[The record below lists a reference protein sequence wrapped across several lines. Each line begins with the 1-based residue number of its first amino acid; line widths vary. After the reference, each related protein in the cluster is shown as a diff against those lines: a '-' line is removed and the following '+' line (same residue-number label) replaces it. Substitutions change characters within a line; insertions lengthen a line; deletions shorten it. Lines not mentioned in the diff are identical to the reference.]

1 MTIQELSNLLWQQVE
16 RVVAHLL
23 PNGRRVNGEWVVG
36 DLDGNKGQSLKIN
49 LTGKRVWCE
58 FNGGQGGDLLN
69 LWVAVRNIQLHQ
81 AMQEARE
88 FLGVKTESSDFLPK
102 PEKIY
107 KKPER
112 KGVKATRECFS
123 YLASRGISHETAKIF
138 KVTDAVIFD
147 HDSKTEM
154 PAIAFPY
161 LRDGELKQVKRL
173 GTERHNGKKII
184 MAEADCE
191 PCLFGWQA
199 MSPTERNLVVICE
212 GEIDAMTIHQ
222 YGLPALSVPFGGGTG
237 AKQQWID
244 TEYENLSRF
253 QEIFLCMDMD
263 EAGQSAARE
272 IATRLG
278 SHRCSFVKLPFKDAN
293 ECLLQGVTV
302 EQFRQCIIEAET
314 LDPAELKRAG
324 EFRQEVHDAFFSPAP
339 GMFTSPWTTLEHNF
353 RFREYEITL
362 VNGVNGHGKSQFV
375 GHIALSATYQGISA
389 CIASMELRPAILLKR
404 IVRQGVCKNDA
415 EPQDVD
421 LMMDILNERLWL
433 FNVTG
438 KAKGERILAVFK
450 YAHKRY
456 GVKLF
461 VVDSLM
467 MCGLNEDDYNGQKAF
482 MEALCEFR
490 STYPV
495 HVLLVT
501 HPRKT
506 ENEEKPVGKMD
517 VKGTG
522 AITDLTDNLI
532 TIWRNKAREA
542 AVNKA
547 ITLGKGLLSEK
558 EQKLLDAPGTL
569 LLLDKQRNGEGWQG
583 KIPLVFNPLSNQF
596 LTNDKSAPFNYAR
609 GKSQTAVI
617 SEMRRASGEVAQ

>member
-532 TIWRNKAREA
+532 TIWRNKARES

-547 ITLGKGLLSEK
+547 ITLGKELLSEK

>member
-1 MTIQELSNLLWQQVE
+1 MTIQELSSLLWQQVE

-58 FNGGQGGDLLN
+58 FNGGQGGDLLD

-88 FLGVKTESSDFLPK
+88 FLGVKTESSEFLPR

-112 KGVKATRECFS
+112 KGVKPTRECFS
-123 YLASRGISHETAKIF
+123 YLASRGVSHETAKIF

-147 HDSKTEM
+147 HDSKTEIS
-154 PAIAFPY
+154 AIAFPY

-212 GEIDAMTIHQ
+212 GEIDAMTIYQ
-222 YGLPALSVPFGGGTG
+222 YGFPALSVPFGGGTG

-263 EAGQSAARE
+263 ETGQSAARE

-278 SHRCSFVKLPFKDAN
+278 SHRCNFVKLPFKDAN

-339 GMFTSPWTTLEHNF
+339 GMFISPWTTLEHNF

-375 GHIALSATYQGISA
+375 GHLALEAVHQGIPA

-404 IVRQGVCKNDA
+404 IVRQGVCKSDA

-456 GVKLF
+456 GVRLF
-461 VVDSLM
+461 VIDSLM
-467 MCGLNEDDYNGQKAF
+467 TCGLNEDDYNGQKAF
-482 MEALCEFR
+482 MESLCEFR

-542 AVNKA
+542 AMDKQ
-547 ITLGKGLLSEK
+547 IRLGREMLSEK

-596 LTNDKSAPFNYAR
+596 LTDNKSTPFNYAR
-609 GKSQTAVI
+609 GLPQSKVI
-617 SEMRRASGEVAQ
+617 SEMRRASV

>member
-1 MTIQELSNLLWQQVE
+1 MTIQELSSLLWQQTE
-16 RVVAHLL
+16 RVTAHLL

-36 DLDGNKGQSLKIN
+36 DLDGNQGQSLKVN
-49 LTGKRVWCE
+49 LTGKQVWCE
-58 FNGGQGGDLLN
+58 FNGGQGGDLLD
-69 LWVAVRNIQLHQ
+69 LWVSVRNIQLHQ
-81 AMQEARE
+81 AMQEAKE
-88 FLGVKTESSDFLPK
+88 FLGVKTEANEFLPK
-102 PEKIY
+102 SVKTY

-112 KGVKATRECFS
+112 KGVKGTRACFS
-123 YLASRGISHETAKIF
+123 YLASRGISQETAQAF

-147 HDSKTEM
+147 HNTKHEV

-161 LRDGELKQVKRL
+161 LRDGELKQIKRL
-173 GTERHNGKKII
+173 AIERREGKKII

-191 PCLFGWQA
+191 PCLFGWQ
-199 MSPTERNLVVICE
+199 MISPTERNLVVICE
-212 GEIDAMTIHQ
+212 GEIDAMTLHQ

-244 TEYENLSRF
+244 TEYENLARF

-263 EAGQSAARE
+263 DAGQSAARE

-278 SHRCSFVKLPFKDAN
+278 SHRCSFVKLPHKDAN
-293 ECLLQGVTV
+293 ECLMQGMTV
-302 EQFRQCIIEAET
+302 EQFRQCVIEAET
-314 LDPAELKRAG
+314 LDPTELKRAG
-324 EFRQEVHDAFFSPAP
+324 EFRQEVHDAFFSPAQSL
-339 GMFTSPWTTLEHNF
+339 FNCPWPTLERNF
-353 RFREYEITL
+353 QFRPHEITL

-375 GHIALSATYQGISA
+375 GHLSLEATRQGIPA

-404 IVRQGVCKNDA
+404 LVRQGVCTGKTT
-415 EPQDVD
+415 PQEVD
-421 LMMDILNERLWL
+421 SMMDILDERLWL

-438 KAKGERILAVFK
+438 KAKGERILTVFK

-456 GVKLF
+456 GVRLF

-490 STYPV
+490 LTYPV

-501 HPRKT
+501 HPRKGD
-506 ENEEKPVGKMD
+506 NEEKPVGKMD

-522 AITDLTDNLI
+522 AITDLTDNLL
-532 TIWRNKAREA
+532 TVWRNKAREG
-542 AVNKA
+542 VVDKA
-547 ITLGKGLLSEK
+547 MKFGNEMLSEK
-558 EQKLLDAPGTL
+558 EQKLLEAPGTL

-583 KIPLVFNPLSNQF
+583 KIPLVFNPMSNQF
-596 LTNDKSAPFNYAR
+596 LADSKGIPFNYAR
-609 GKSQTAVI
+609 GLAQSAVI
-617 SEMRRASGEVAQ
+617 SELRLSAV

>member
-1 MTIQELSNLLWQQVE
+1 MTIQELSGLLWQQVE

-36 DLDGNKGQSLKIN
+36 DLDGHKGQSLKIN

-147 HDSKTEM
+147 HDSKTEV

-547 ITLGKGLLSEK
+547 ITLGKELLSEK

-617 SEMRRASGEVAQ
+617 SEMRRASGEVVQ

>member
-1 MTIQELSNLLWQQVE
+1 MTIQELSSLLWQQVE
-16 RVVAHLL
+16 RVVTHLL

-36 DLDGNKGQSLKIN
+36 DLDGKKGQSLKIN
-49 LTGKRVWCE
+49 LTGKRAWCE
-58 FNGGQGGDLLN
+58 FNGGQGGDLLD

-81 AMQEARE
+81 AMREARE
-88 FLGVKTESSDFLPK
+88 FLGVKTEPSEFLPK

-112 KGVKATRECFS
+112 KGVKPTRECFS

-147 HDSKTEM
+147 HDSKTEIS
-154 PAIAFPY
+154 AIAFPY

-212 GEIDAMTIHQ
+212 GEIDAMTIYQ
-222 YGLPALSVPFGGGTG
+222 YGFPALSVPFGGGTG

-244 TEYENLSRF
+244 TEFENLSRF

-263 EAGQSAARE
+263 ETGQSAARE

-278 SHRCSFVKLPFKDAN
+278 SHRCNFVKLPFKDAN

-339 GMFTSPWTTLEHNF
+339 GMFISPWTTLEHNF

-375 GHIALSATYQGISA
+375 GHLALEAVHQGIPA

-404 IVRQGVCKNDA
+404 IVRQGVCKSDA

-456 GVKLF
+456 GVRLF
-461 VVDSLM
+461 VIDSLM
-467 MCGLNEDDYNGQKAF
+467 TCGLNEDDYNGQKAF
-482 MEALCEFR
+482 MESLCEFR

-542 AVNKA
+542 AMDKQ
-547 ITLGKGLLSEK
+547 IRLGREMLSEK
-558 EQKLLDAPGTL
+558 EQKLLDSPGTL

-596 LTNDKSAPFNYAR
+596 LTDNKSTPFNYAR
-609 GKSQTAVI
+609 GLPQSKVI
-617 SEMRRASGEVAQ
+617 SEMRRASA

>member
-1 MTIQELSNLLWQQVE
+1 
-16 RVVAHLL
+16 
-23 PNGRRVNGEWVVG
+23 
-36 DLDGNKGQSLKIN
+36 
-49 LTGKRVWCE
+49 
-58 FNGGQGGDLLN
+58 
-69 LWVAVRNIQLHQ
+69 
-81 AMQEARE
+81 
-88 FLGVKTESSDFLPK
+88 
-102 PEKIY
+102 
-107 KKPER
+107 
-112 KGVKATRECFS
+112 
-123 YLASRGISHETAKIF
+123 
-138 KVTDAVIFD
+138 
-147 HDSKTEM
+147 
-154 PAIAFPY
+154 
-161 LRDGELKQVKRL
+161 
-173 GTERHNGKKII
+173 
-184 MAEADCE
+184 
-191 PCLFGWQA
+191 
-199 MSPTERNLVVICE
+199 
-212 GEIDAMTIHQ
+212 
-222 YGLPALSVPFGGGTG
+222 
-237 AKQQWID
+237 
-244 TEYENLSRF
+244 
-253 QEIFLCMDMD
+253 MDMD

-532 TIWRNKAREA
+532 TIWRNKARET

-547 ITLGKGLLSEK
+547 IALGKELLSEK

-617 SEMRRASGEVAQ
+617 SEMRRASGDVAQ

>member
-1 MTIQELSNLLWQQVE
+1 MTIQELSSLLWQQVE
-16 RVVAHLL
+16 RVVSHLL

-36 DLDGNKGQSLKIN
+36 DLDGNKGQSLKIS

-58 FNGGQGGDLLN
+58 FNGGQGGDLLD

-112 KGVKATRECFS
+112 KGVKPTRECFS

-147 HDSKTEM
+147 HDSKTEI

-199 MSPTERNLVVICE
+199 MNPTERNLVVICE

-222 YGLPALSVPFGGGTG
+222 YGFPALSVPFGGGTG

-263 EAGQSAARE
+263 ETGQSAARE

-278 SHRCSFVKLPFKDAN
+278 SHRCNFVKLPFKDAN

-339 GMFTSPWTTLEHNF
+339 GMFISPWTTLEHNF

-375 GHIALSATYQGISA
+375 GHLALEAVHQGIPA

-467 MCGLNEDDYNGQKAF
+467 MCGLNEDDYNAQKAF
-482 MEALCEFR
+482 MESLCEFR

-542 AVNKA
+542 AMDKQ
-547 ITLGKGLLSEK
+547 IRLGREMLSEK
-558 EQKLLDAPGTL
+558 EQKLLEAPGTL

-583 KIPLVFNPLSNQF
+583 KLPLVFNPLSNQF
-596 LTNDKSAPFNYAR
+596 LTDNKSTPFNYAH
-609 GKSQTAVI
+609 GLPQSKVI
-617 SEMRRASGEVAQ
+617 SEMRRASA